1 MNTLIIGAGAIGIAA
16 GTALQAAGA
25 SVTFLARGETKTAM
39 EQGGIHRTGLL
50 GEAHSQPDQFS
61 VTDSYDRL
69 THSPFDYIIIAVK
82 TMANE
87 TVCQQLAS
95 HPDIL
100 APGGK
105 LVLDVYKRQVISFS
119 LLSRVPSMSRAIS

>member
-61 VTDSYDRL
+61 VTDSYGYRRSTAAFL
-69 THSPFDYIIIAVK
+69 KQAHF
-82 TMANE
+82 
-87 TVCQQLAS
+87 C
-95 HPDIL
+95 
-100 APGGK
+100 
-105 LVLDVYKRQVISFS
+105 
-119 LLSRVPSMSRAIS
+119 VPLM

>member
-61 VTDSYDRL
+61 VTDSYDWL

-82 TMANE
+82 TMAN
-87 TVCQQLAS
+87 CLPAAGQPS
-95 HPDIL
+95 GYSGPW
-100 APGGK
+100 
-105 LVLDVYKRQVISFS
+105 RQVGA
-119 LLSRVPSMSRAIS
+119 VPERLGQ